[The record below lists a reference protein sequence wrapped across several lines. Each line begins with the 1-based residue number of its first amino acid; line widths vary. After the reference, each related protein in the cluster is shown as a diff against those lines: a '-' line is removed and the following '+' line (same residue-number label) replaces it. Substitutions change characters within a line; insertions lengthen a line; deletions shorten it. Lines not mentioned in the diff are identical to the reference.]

1 MRYTKIP
8 ETTMKELLVNAGVVT
23 NSFNKET
30 GEIGDIL
37 FATTGGINFKDTPTY
52 QDYGDDIDNCP
63 KNTKELKRIDSRE
76 ISLSGTALTVSA
88 SNGKRIAGA
97 ADVDTADGTH
107 IVPRDYIKSSDFEDL
122 WWIGDYSDKN
132 GNTNGGFLA
141 IHLINA
147 LSTDGFSVQTTD
159 KGKGQ
164 FAFVFTGHY
173 SIYSQSTVPY
183 EMYVSAG
190 TDEAGDYS
198 MSVSSTASTTTT
210 GKTRISV
217 GTTAGSG
224 EGYVYQTGYSLIPP
238 NEGTVLDGTA
248 WTTWDGSAEIAAT
261 SGMDIVVAVISTAKK
276 KATHAGKT
284 VVVSKK

>member
-198 MSVSSTASTTTT
+198 MSVSSVASTTAT
-210 GKTRISV
+210 GKTHISV